1 MASRKI
7 LTFAIIRLIV
17 FFKLRRNREVMKHH
31 ARFLAACLM
40 MLAFTD
46 LCLSQDSPAVN
57 MSQYLFPEFSTCT
70 IRSTSGTVSTE
81 NGNYNTITGKMAF
94 MKGTT
99 IYGLAVTRQADT
111 ITFGNRH
118 FVPFGEVFHEVV
130 VNAPITLF
138 IQHENRLIPP
148 GQPVG
153 YGGTSKVSNVDTYSH
168 ISTQSGIYSLDI
180 PPDFEVKY
188 MPVYRIR
195 RDGTMHSFLG
205 RKQFIKIFPEHKKEI
220 GNYIKS
226 QSIKMEDRDDLIKLV
241 KYCNEL
247 YNK

>member
-1 MASRKI
+1 
-7 LTFAIIRLIV
+7 
-17 FFKLRRNREVMKHH
+17 MKHH
-31 ARFLAACLM
+31 ARFLAAFLI
-40 MLAFTD
+40 MLAATEV
-46 LCLSQDSPAVN
+46 CHSQESPAVN

-70 IRSTSGTVSTE
+70 IKSTSGTVSTE

-99 IYGLAVTRQADT
+99 IYGLALARQADT
-111 ITFGNRH
+111 ISFGNRH

-138 IQHENRLIPP
+138 IQHESRLIAP

-168 ISTQSGIYSLDI
+168 INTQSGIYSLEI

-188 MPVYRIR
+188 MPVYRIS
-195 RDGTMHSFLG
+195 RDGKMHSFLG
-205 RKQFIKIFPEHKKEI
+205 RKQFIKIFPEYKKEI
-220 GNYIKS
+220 GSFIKS
-226 QSIKMEDRDDLIKLV
+226 QGIKMEDRDDLIRLV
-241 KYCNEL
+241 SYCNTL
-247 YNK
+247 YAK

>member
-1 MASRKI
+1 MKSFAS
-7 LTFAIIRLIV
+7 
-17 FFKLRRNREVMKHH
+17 
-31 ARFLAACLM
+31 FLATFLIMFA
-40 MLAFTD
+40 ATD
-46 LCLSQDSPAVN
+46 VCQSQESPAVN

-99 IYGLAVTRQADT
+99 IYGLALARQADT

-118 FVPFGEVFHEVV
+118 FVPFGEVFQEVV

-138 IQHENRLIPP
+138 IQHESRLISP

-153 YGGTSKVSNVDTYSH
+153 YGGTSKVSKVNTYSH
-168 ISTQSGIYSLDI
+168 LSTQSGIYSLEI
-180 PPDFEVKY
+180 PPDFEIKY

-195 RDGTMHSFLG
+195 RDGEMHSFLG
-205 RKQFIKIFPEHKKEI
+205 RKQFIKIFPEYKKEI
-220 GNYIKS
+220 GSYIKS
-226 QSIKMEDRDDLIKLV
+226 QGIKMEDRDDLIKLV
-241 KYCNEL
+241 SYCNTL
-247 YNK
+247 YAK

>member
-1 MASRKI
+1 
-7 LTFAIIRLIV
+7 
-17 FFKLRRNREVMKHH
+17 MKHH
-31 ARFLAACLM
+31 ARILAVSLIFLAI
-40 MLAFTD
+40 TD
-46 LCLSQDSPAVN
+46 ISQSQDKPAVN
-57 MSQYLFPEFSTCT
+57 MSQYLFPEFTECT
-70 IRSTSGTVSTE
+70 IRSTSGTETTE
-81 NGNYNTITGKMAF
+81 IGNYNTITGKMAF

-99 IYGLAVTRQADT
+99 IYGLALTRQADT
-111 ITFGNRH
+111 ISFGNRH

-168 ISTQSGIYSLDI
+168 FSTQNGIYSLEI

-195 RDGTMHSFLG
+195 RDGKMHSFLG
-205 RKQFIKIFPEHKKEI
+205 KKQFIKIFPEHKKEI
-220 GNYIKS
+220 GSYIKS
-226 QSIKMEDRDDLIKLV
+226 QGIKMEDRDDLRKLV
-241 KYCNEL
+241 EYCNEL

>member
-1 MASRKI
+1 
-7 LTFAIIRLIV
+7 
-17 FFKLRRNREVMKHH
+17 MKHF
-31 ARFLAACLM
+31 ASYLAVFLIMFAA
-40 MLAFTD
+40 TD
-46 LCLSQDSPAVN
+46 ICRAQESPAVN

-118 FVPFGEVFHEVV
+118 FVPFGEVFQEVV

-138 IQHENRLIPP
+138 IQHESRLISP

-153 YGGTSKVSNVDTYSH
+153 YGGTSKVSKVNTYSH
-168 ISTQSGIYSLDI
+168 LSTQGGIYSLEI
-180 PPDFEVKY
+180 PPDFEIKY

-195 RDGTMHSFLG
+195 RDGEMHSFLG
-205 RKQFIKIFPEHKKEI
+205 RKQFIKIFPEYKKEI
-220 GNYIKS
+220 GSYIKS
-226 QSIKMEDRDDLIKLV
+226 QGIKMEDRDDLIKLV

-247 YNK
+247 YTK